1 VGLTCEESEED
12 ESSLSALGAF
22 DASVEGSGANEG
34 AFAGALAT
42 VKKSIGRSTFPTL

>member
-12 ESSLSALGAF
+12 ESSLSALGTF
-22 DASVEGSGANEG
+22 VASVEGYGG

-42 VKKSIGRSTFPTL
+42 VKKSKGRSTLPTL